1 MPVNIALQI
10 KTSVVKKII
19 SLLWLWTPV
28 FIWMGMIFYSSSLI
42 MEESKIDVP
51 NIDKL
56 FHFIEYFILGYLWT
70 RALTYT
76 SSNPNYLYI
85 FIAAVIISTLYG
97 VSDEVHQL
105 FVPTRSCDAIDLLSD
120 LAGSAAGAGLS
131 VYKERIKRAIDKTV

>member
-85 FIAAVIISTLYG
+85 FIAAVICSFSARSGWVVSENLYT
-97 VSDEVHQL
+97 VD
-105 FVPTRSCDAIDLLSD
+105 T
-120 LAGSAAGAGLS
+120 
-131 VYKERIKRAIDKTV
+131 KEPMIIALN